1 MHYSPNLNREHLQY
15 KLLVDVGFVNNN
27 KINITLCCC
36 TVMISQNNTVKFS
49 SLGENLAKKSTTA
62 MWSPET
68 AVSNAFVAVSLDK
81 VTKTDPKIMCELYR
95 EMHLGGIR
103 TNYLPLQWVL
113 QKAITEPI
121 DIRMFV
127 GQIKQGLSKNE
138 IVSDFLEEACYA
150 GYLQPH
156 ELYVKAL
163 HFAFLIEQLTFLQ
176 ANSLIAA
183 NDIQKFFYEER
194 KKKGVDTM
202 HPLAAVAATA
212 RLTRSPFKTAKFI
225 SIIPFIKKI
234 ALERENGGPLS
245 LEKISVIGKL
255 GFTSSI
261 EQLYLTPHE
270 TMKHP
275 MIQLNILEA
284 GNEEYLRGFK
294 DNAFV
299 AFALQ
304 KGCQIEETIEY
315 KVGAV
320 VPNSCES
327 QMLINPF
334 EINMHPEYHF
344 SKEWVDLYESWNM
357 CFILSDMH
365 DLHLILPKL
374 FIPSQ
379 IDAKP
384 HDYIFTRALSLD
396 CVINFYLFRLFDKV
410 PHVESPAKC
419 SEIAK
424 LWGAI
429 NKQHCNRYIINE
441 LHTDLKEFERGF
453 KAYYTKGICNFA
465 VMAKDFATK

>member
-1 MHYSPNLNREHLQY
+1 
-15 KLLVDVGFVNNN
+15 
-27 KINITLCCC
+27 
-36 TVMISQNNTVKFS
+36 
-49 SLGENLAKKSTTA
+49 

-68 AVSNAFVAVSLDK
+68 AVSNAFVAVGLDT

-95 EMHLGGIR
+95 EMHLGGIK
-103 TNYLPLQWVL
+103 TNYLPLQLVL

-121 DIRMFV
+121 DISMFV
-127 GQIKQGLSKNE
+127 SQIRQGLSKNE
-138 IVSDFLEEACYA
+138 IVSDFLEEACHA
-150 GYLQPH
+150 GYLQQH
-156 ELYVKAL
+156 KLYEKAF
-163 HFAFLIEQLTFLQ
+163 HFAFLIEQLTSVQ
-176 ANSLIAA
+176 ANSLIAS
-183 NDIQKFFYEER
+183 NDIQEFFYIER
-194 KKKGVDTM
+194 KKNGVDTM

-212 RLTRSPFKTAKFI
+212 KLTQSPFKTAKFI
-225 SIIPFIKKI
+225 SIIPFVKKF

-245 LEKISVIGKL
+245 LDKIGILSKL
-255 GFTSSI
+255 GLISSI
-261 EQLYLTPHE
+261 ERLYLTPHD

-275 MIQLNILEA
+275 TIQLNILEA

-299 AFALQ
+299 AYALQ

-320 VPNSCES
+320 VPNSYES

-334 EINMHPEYHF
+334 AFEIKELTDRNNMHPQYHF

-357 CFILSDMH
+357 CFVLSDLH
-365 DLHLILPKL
+365 DIHLILPKL

-384 HDYIFTRALSLD
+384 YDYIFNRALSLD
-396 CVINFYLFRLFDKV
+396 CVINFYLFRLFDNV

-424 LWGAI
+424 LWGTI
-429 NKQHCNRYIINE
+429 NKQHCIRFIINE
-441 LHTDLKEFERGF
+441 LHMDLKEFEKEF
-453 KAYYTKGICNFA
+453 EAYYSKGIWNFA
-465 VMAKDFATK
+465 VMAKEFATK